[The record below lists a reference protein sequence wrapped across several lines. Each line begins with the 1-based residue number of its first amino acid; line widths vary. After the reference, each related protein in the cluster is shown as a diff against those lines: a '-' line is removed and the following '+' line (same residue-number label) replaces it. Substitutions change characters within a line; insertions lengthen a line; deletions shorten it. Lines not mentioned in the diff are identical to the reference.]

1 MSTRS
6 ILVATPNITIG
17 HHVTV
22 QFLGL
27 TFNADTIWTTVIAGL
42 ITIGLGFWMR
52 AKITSG
58 VPSKLQLMWETL
70 VDSVTGQVEA
80 SLGQINPFVVPLAV
94 ALFVFILI
102 SNWLELIPSG
112 DDPHYLPAP
121 TADVNLTYALGLL
134 VIVGVHIFSIQRRGL
149 KGYIKHYFQPY
160 PILFPINLLEELV
173 KPFTLALRLF
183 GNIFSGGILLTLIG
197 LFPVWLLW
205 GPNAVW
211 KLFDMFVGVIQA
223 FIFALL
229 TILYF
234 GMAGERHEDESP
246 AGTTEAGTTELPPAD
261 EKQPGSGRSGSRRPG
276 GAHVAV
282 REPAG

>member
-1 MSTRS
+1 VS
-6 ILVATPNITIG
+6 VQAAPEITIG

-22 QFLGL
+22 ELFGL
-27 TFNADTIWTTVIAGL
+27 TFNADTIWSTAVAGIIVIA
-42 ITIGLGFWMR
+42 LGFWVR
-52 AKITSG
+52 AKLTSA
-58 VPSKLQLMWETL
+58 VPNKFQLLWEGL
-70 VDSVTGQVEA
+70 IESVTRQVEA
-80 SLGQINPFVVPLAV
+80 SLGQVNPFVIPLAV

-102 SNWLELIPSG
+102 SNWLEIIPSG
-112 DDPHYLPAP
+112 SDPHYLPAP

-134 VIVGVHIFSIQRRGL
+134 VIVGVHIFSVRRRGL
-149 KGYIKHYFQPY
+149 KGYIKHYFEPY
-160 PILFPINLLEELV
+160 PILFPINLLEEIV

-211 KLFDMFVGVIQA
+211 KLFDMFVGLIQA

-234 GMAGERHEDESP
+234 GMAGERHEDEHEAP
-246 AGTTEAGTTELPPAD
+246 AKDALPD
-261 EKQPGSGRSGSRRPG
+261 TDTSKQPTADPLPEARPSRQPAAAQ
-276 GAHVAV
+276 GA
-282 REPAG
+282 R